1 MPTLETFDGKNLPAW
16 TVLHLRHRQDP
27 SALIDRF
34 DRAHHFLSNFY
45 RVSIASVKH
54 RRTFASVEHAFQYAK
69 AFHAKDH
76 VALERLEDI
85 DLSVTEAKRLGAQVT
100 NLPATWASFRV
111 RLMLHL
117 LTLKFAHP
125 GLAGLLRKTRGFRLV
140 EGNYW
145 HDNFWGICSC
155 KRCPGYGHNIL
166 GKQLEKIRESL

>member
-1 MPTLETFDGKNLPAW
+1 MPTLETFDGSNLPAW
-16 TVLHLRHRQDP
+16 TVLHLRHRADQSP
-27 SALIDRF
+27 LIDRF

-45 RVSIASVKH
+45 RVKITSGKTGLAFH
-54 RRTFASVEHAFQYAK
+54 SVENAFQWSKAYYAG
-69 AFHAKDH
+69 DQEMQ
-76 VALERLEDI
+76 ERLSVVS
-85 DLSVTEAKRLGAQVT
+85 LSSAEAKQLGGAVRA
-100 NLPATWASFRV
+100 LPEIWGTHKVKVMFR
-111 RLMLHL
+111 L

-145 HDNFWGICSC
+145 HDNFWGICAC